1 MQRTASPQSGGQQPQ
16 PQGNG
21 RQGPVPIDPRD
32 FKFIAGGL
40 PKGGWGTDCVSP
52 LLQTATAS

>member
-1 MQRTASPQSGGQQPQ
+1 MQRTVSPQSGGQQPQ
-16 PQGNG
+16 QQG

-40 PKGGWGTDCVSP
+40 PKGGWGTDAVTPVLAS
-52 LLQTATAS
+52 ATSSS